1 LDPVVPIAEQFYDT
15 LVAGSDFPDEL
26 LIEKRA
32 GDLIFKGKDAQE
44 RLLFLSGFLAHLK
57 SSQAQMMM
65 QQRRFPFM
73 FSWEGRLKVIV
84 DKYEQV
90 TKEK

>member
-1 LDPVVPIAEQFYDT
+1 
-15 LVAGSDFPDEL
+15 VAGSDFPDEL

-65 QQRRFPFM
+65 QQRR
-73 FSWEGRLKVIV
+73 LKVIV